1 MYFLILEETCLFFNE
16 SFFNSIF
23 KDNDEYIKMKKRS
36 EDILYEIY
44 KRFNSK
50 NWNNITFSNEYSKY
64 KSIKILAEF
73 MDFNAKEKDKD
84 KDINIDNIIEVI
96 FMRLNDISLD
106 NKNEKFYEEIL
117 RAILCIGI
125 RLKNYNHTYK

>member
-16 SFFNSIF
+16 RFFISIF
-23 KDNDEYIKMKKRS
+23 KDNEEYIKMKRRS

-73 MDFNAKEKDKD
+73 ME
-84 KDINIDNIIEVI
+84 INVKNNYIDNIIEVI
-96 FMRLNDISLD
+96 SMRLNDISLD

-125 RLKNYNHTYK
+125 RLKNILV